1 MIKQT
6 ISDGIY
12 IYHCT
17 TNDIEIEFQIIN
29 YNNDIILNT
38 ATTFGNTTADS
49 QMLILKF
56 HENLTINS
64 GIILIPQVRKKGM
77 VIYVAGTLINNGKIS
92 MTARGA
98 SAVGQDV
105 YLYNDEYVPA
115 IGGNGGKGIKGQV
128 NGSVGIN
135 GTNRSTGGGGAGSS
149 MRANTTGGN
158 GGSGTSYSGGTGGG
172 GASSA
177 LDTGMVGY
185 SGSNTGGAGGV
196 ALGRRTSSTM
206 YTAGGGVGNPSG
218 KDAIP
223 TSGANVTVTG
233 NATSNSPSGT
243 GGLLVIFTSIFENN
257 GVIESN
263 GTGSIYPKGYNNGVT
278 CSGGSSGGGSIN
290 IFLSNCISEGTLT
303 ATGGKSTVV
312 SGCTGGNGGNGSITL
327 TELINPISQMIKTKV
342 YDEII
347 KTFLNKN
354 IINFSIESDSENDD
368 SGSNSLPD
376 SEETSSNF
384 VTSSDEIILTNDN
397 YIFTAKED
405 NQEQEESTSESTTM
419 KTLLKTVMAEAL
431 NDNGYYNK

>member
-1 MIKQT
+1 MQTYYAKTLHELLKQN

-17 TNDIEIEFQIIN
+17 TNNIEIEFQIIN
-29 YNNDIILNT
+29 YNDNVVLSNT
-38 ATTFGNTTADS
+38 NTTFGNTTADS

-56 HENLTINS
+56 HKNLTINS
-64 GIILIPQVRKKGM
+64 GITLIPQVRKKGM
-77 VIYVAGTLINNGKIS
+77 IIYVAGTLINNGKIS

-98 SAVGQDV
+98 SATGQDV

-115 IGGNGGKGIKGQV
+115 IGGNGGKGVKGQV
-128 NGSVGIN
+128 NGNVGIN
-135 GTNRSTGGGGAGSS
+135 GTKRSTGGGGAGAS

-177 LDTGMVGY
+177 LDTGRVGY

-206 YTAGGGVGNPSG
+206 YAASGGVGNPSG
-218 KDAIP
+218 KDAAP
-223 TSGANVTVTG
+223 NSGANITVTG
-233 NATSNSPSGT
+233 NVNSNSPSGT
-243 GGLLVIFTSIFENN
+243 GGLLVIFTSVLENH
-257 GVIESN
+257 GTIESN
-263 GTGSIYPKGYNNGVT
+263 GIGSTYPKGYNNGVA

-290 IFLSNCISEGTLT
+290 IFLSNCISKGTLT
-303 ATGGKSTVV
+303 ATGGKSTIV

-327 TELINPISQMIKTKV
+327 MELINPISQIIKTKV

-354 IINFSIESDSENDD
+354 ITTFSIENNESVKNTISTTN
-368 SGSNSLPD
+368 
-376 SEETSSNF
+376 SEETI
-384 VTSSDEIILTNDN
+384 TE
-397 YIFTAKED
+397 
-405 NQEQEESTSESTTM
+405 SESTIKTM
-419 KTLLKTVMAEAL
+419 LKTTIAQVFENNNL
-431 NDNGYYNK
+431 T

>member
-1 MIKQT
+1 MQTYYAKTLYELLKQN

-17 TNDIEIEFQIIN
+17 TNNIEIEFQIIN
-29 YNNDIILNT
+29 YNDNVVLSNT
-38 ATTFGNTTADS
+38 NTTFGNTTADS

-56 HENLTINS
+56 HKNLTINS
-64 GIILIPQVRKKGM
+64 GITLIPQVRKKGM
-77 VIYVAGTLINNGKIS
+77 IIYVAGTLINNGKIS

-98 SAVGQDV
+98 SAEGQNV

-115 IGGNGGKGIKGQV
+115 IGSNGGKGVKGQV
-128 NGSVGIN
+128 NGNAGIN
-135 GTNRSTGGGGAGSS
+135 GTNRSTGGGGAGAS

-177 LDTGMVGY
+177 LDTGMAGY

-206 YTAGGGVGNPSG
+206 YAASGGVGNPSG
-218 KDAIP
+218 KDAAP
-223 TSGANVTVTG
+223 NSGANITVTG
-233 NATSNSPSGT
+233 NVNSNSPSGT
-243 GGLLVIFTSIFENN
+243 GGLLVIFTSVLENH
-257 GVIESN
+257 GTIESN
-263 GTGSIYPKGYNNGVT
+263 GIGSTYPKGYNNGVA

-290 IFLSNCISEGTLT
+290 IFLSNCISKGTLT
-303 ATGGKSTVV
+303 ATGGKSTIV

-327 TELINPISQMIKTKV
+327 MELINPISQIIKTKV

-354 IINFSIESDSENDD
+354 ITTFSIENNESVENTI
-368 SGSNSLPD
+368 STTN
-376 SEETSSNF
+376 SEETI
-384 VTSSDEIILTNDN
+384 TE
-397 YIFTAKED
+397 
-405 NQEQEESTSESTTM
+405 SESTIKTM
-419 KTLLKTVMAEAL
+419 LKTTIAQVFENNNL
-431 NDNGYYNK
+431 T

>member
-1 MIKQT
+1 MQTYYATTLYDLLKQN
-6 ISDGIY
+6 ISDGVY

-17 TNDIEIEFQIIN
+17 TNNIEIEFQIIN
-29 YNNDIILNT
+29 YNDNVILSNT
-38 ATTFGNTTADS
+38 STTFGNAIADS

-56 HENLTINS
+56 HKSLTINS
-64 GIILIPQVRKKGM
+64 GITLIPQVRKKGM

-98 SAVGQDV
+98 SATGQDV

-115 IGGNGGKGIKGQV
+115 IGGNGGKGVKGQV
-128 NGSVGIN
+128 NGNIGIN
-135 GTNRSTGGGGAGSS
+135 GTKRSTGGGGAGAS

-177 LDTGMVGY
+177 LDTGMAGY

-206 YTAGGGVGNPSG
+206 YAASGGVGNPSG
-218 KDAIP
+218 KDAAP
-223 TSGANVTVTG
+223 NSGANITVTR
-233 NATSNSPSGT
+233 NVNSNSPSGT
-243 GGLLVIFTSIFENN
+243 GGLLVIFTSVLENH
-257 GVIESN
+257 GTIESN
-263 GTGSIYPKGYNNGVT
+263 GIGSTYPKGYNNGVA

-290 IFLSNCISEGTLT
+290 IFLSNCISKGTLT
-303 ATGGKSTVV
+303 ATGGKSTIV

-327 TELINPISQMIKTKV
+327 MKLINPISQIIKTKV

-354 IINFSIESDSENDD
+354 ITTFSIENNESVKNTISTTN
-368 SGSNSLPD
+368 
-376 SEETSSNF
+376 SEET
-384 VTSSDEIILTNDN
+384 TTE
-397 YIFTAKED
+397 
-405 NQEQEESTSESTTM
+405 SESTIKTM
-419 KTLLKTVMAEAL
+419 LETTIAQAFENNNLT
-431 NDNGYYNK
+431 

>member
-1 MIKQT
+1 MQTYYAKTLYELLKQN

-17 TNDIEIEFQIIN
+17 TNNIEIEFQIIN
-29 YNNDIILNT
+29 YNDNVVLSNT
-38 ATTFGNTTADS
+38 NTTFGNTTADS

-56 HENLTINS
+56 HKNLTINS
-64 GIILIPQVRKKGM
+64 GITLIPQVRKKGM
-77 VIYVAGTLINNGKIS
+77 IIYVAGTLINNGKIS

-115 IGGNGGKGIKGQV
+115 IGSNGGKGVKGQV
-128 NGSVGIN
+128 NGNVGIN
-135 GTNRSTGGGGAGSS
+135 GTKRSTGGGGAGAS

-177 LDTGMVGY
+177 LDTGMAGY

-206 YTAGGGVGNPSG
+206 YAASGGVGNPSG
-218 KDAIP
+218 KDAAP
-223 TSGANVTVTG
+223 NSGANITVTG
-233 NATSNSPSGT
+233 NVNSNSPSGT
-243 GGLLVIFTSIFENN
+243 GGLLVIFTSVLENH
-257 GVIESN
+257 GTIESN
-263 GTGSIYPKGYNNGVT
+263 GIGSTYPKGYNNGVA

-290 IFLSNCISEGTLT
+290 IFLSNCISKGTLT
-303 ATGGKSTVV
+303 ATGGKSTIV

-327 TELINPISQMIKTKV
+327 MELINPISQIIKTKV

-354 IINFSIESDSENDD
+354 ITTFSIENNESVKNTISTTN
-368 SGSNSLPD
+368 
-376 SEETSSNF
+376 SEET
-384 VTSSDEIILTNDN
+384 TTE
-397 YIFTAKED
+397 
-405 NQEQEESTSESTTM
+405 SESTIKTM
-419 KTLLKTVMAEAL
+419 LETTIAQAFENNNLT
-431 NDNGYYNK
+431 

>member
-1 MIKQT
+1 MQTYYAKTLYDLLKQY
-6 ISDGIY
+6 IPDGIHM
-12 IYHCT
+12 YHCT
-17 TNDIEIEFQIIN
+17 TNDIEIEFQILN
-29 YNNDIILNT
+29 YNDDTIINK

-56 HENLTINS
+56 NKNLTIDS
-64 GIILIPQVRKKGM
+64 GITLIPQVRKKGM
-77 VIYVAGTLINNGKIS
+77 IIYVAETLINNGKIS

-98 SAVGQDV
+98 SAIGQDV
-105 YLYNDEYVPA
+105 YLYRKEYVPA
-115 IGGNGGKGIKGQV
+115 IGSNGGKGIKGQV
-128 NGSVGIN
+128 NGNAGTN

-218 KDAIP
+218 NDAIP
-223 TSGANVTVTG
+223 TSGANITVTG
-233 NATSNSPSGT
+233 NVTSNSPSGT

-290 IFLSNCISEGTLT
+290 IFSNNYRSEGTLT

-312 SGCTGGNGGNGSITL
+312 SGCTGGNGGNGSVTL
-327 TELINPISQMIKTKV
+327 TKFRTSKLTKQNVYNTIISTLENKGITTFTIEE
-342 YDEII
+342 DEEDSV
-347 KTFLNKN
+347 LS
-354 IINFSIESDSENDD
+354 NFM
-368 SGSNSLPD
+368 
-376 SEETSSNF
+376 TSSSK
-384 VTSSDEIILTNDN
+384 VILTSDE
-397 YIFTAKED
+397 YIFATKE
-405 NQEQEESTSESTTM
+405 EQEETTTVEEDSAM
-419 KTLLKTVMAEAL
+419 KSLLKTTITQAL
-431 NDNGYYNK
+431 SDNGII

>member
-1 MIKQT
+1 MQTYYATTLYDLLKQN
-6 ISDGIY
+6 ISDGVY

-17 TNDIEIEFQIIN
+17 TNNIEIEFQIIN
-29 YNNDIILNT
+29 YNDNVILSNT
-38 ATTFGNTTADS
+38 STTFGNAIADS

-56 HENLTINS
+56 HKSLTINS
-64 GIILIPQVRKKGM
+64 GITLIPQVRKKGM

-98 SAVGQDV
+98 SATGQDV

-128 NGSVGIN
+128 NGNVGIN
-135 GTNRSTGGGGAGSS
+135 GTKRSTGGGGAGAS

-177 LDTGMVGY
+177 LDTGMAGY

-206 YTAGGGVGNPSG
+206 YAASGGVGNPSG
-218 KDAIP
+218 KDAAP
-223 TSGANVTVTG
+223 NSGANITVTG
-233 NATSNSPSGT
+233 NVNSNSPSGT
-243 GGLLVIFTSIFENN
+243 GGLLVIFTSVLENH
-257 GVIESN
+257 GTIESN
-263 GTGSIYPKGYNNGVT
+263 GIGSTYPKGYNNGVA

-290 IFLSNCISEGTLT
+290 IFLSNCISKGTLT
-303 ATGGKSTVV
+303 ATGGKSTIV

-327 TELINPISQMIKTKV
+327 MELINPISQIIKTKV

-354 IINFSIESDSENDD
+354 ITTFSIENDE
-368 SGSNSLPD
+368 SVKNTISTTN
-376 SEETSSNF
+376 SEETIA
-384 VTSSDEIILTNDN
+384 E
-397 YIFTAKED
+397 
-405 NQEQEESTSESTTM
+405 SESTM
-419 KTLLKTVMAEAL
+419 KTMLKATINQAFE
-431 NDNGYYNK
+431 DNNLT